1 MLKEKQIQ
9 LKERLIKV
17 IDDIGRNSYADNI
30 RQGVIHEFKSRNL
43 SASRASFAMTQNL
56 DLNTLNQSDDEDIRF
71 LFFLTDAI
79 NKSAEGKEN
88 IKINVEDYFTKF
100 EVEKWSKYKETNQQD
115 NIYPIVLEDVTELND
130 RMWQLPLTAQRL
142 NRLSVANILLYNFRT
157 QRNPKITVSGEKINM
172 DTKEVQEIKENLLNG
187 NQYPDQIRLNVLNT
201 GEVRPIYNSKNRT
214 LTLNEGCIINIFDG
228 YHRKTANDLAL
239 AENESLD
246 FTWSIMVTYLSE
258 KQAHDFMTQINK
270 QKPIKKEF
278 IQQMDYTKPE
288 NLVVDIIMDDK
299 LSELAQVTKDAD
311 DYIRIN
317 RALTKKSIIA
327 EAIADNYGDQIK
339 TSIGVRNVGKWIVEF
354 TDQLMGLYVEEFIT
368 NPYEIKEKSIINH
381 KNMFYGY
388 IALSAELQNN
398 KDWKTLLKATMDSID
413 FNISNPMWKD
423 IGIIGNKDANKS
435 TRKKIYRLFKEGI
448 SQCAI

>member
-1 MLKEKQIQ
+1 VLKEKQIQ

-56 DLNTLNQSDDEDIRF
+56 DLNTLKSDDDEDIRF

-79 NKSAEGKEN
+79 NKSAEGKES
-88 IKINVEDYFTKF
+88 IKINVEDYFTKV
-100 EVEKWSKYKETNQQD
+100 EVEKWSEYKEVSQQD
-115 NIYPIVLEDVTELND
+115 SIYPIVLEDVTELND

-327 EAIADNYGDQIK
+327 EAISCTG
-339 TSIGVRNVGKWIVEF
+339 
-354 TDQLMGLYVEEFIT
+354 
-368 NPYEIKEKSIINH
+368 
-381 KNMFYGY
+381 
-388 IALSAELQNN
+388 
-398 KDWKTLLKATMDSID
+398 
-413 FNISNPMWKD
+413 
-423 IGIIGNKDANKS
+423 
-435 TRKKIYRLFKEGI
+435 
-448 SQCAI
+448 